1 MSIKP
6 IAKQVLQK
14 SGLLQLNPSKQTL
27 RSAVQDQMDQRVE
40 EREGRRRRRRKA
52 EGSTEPLA
60 TISRRVEEEEEVV
73 EEDKK
78 EEEEE
83 EGKRR
88 RGKPSQQHSVDEG
101 GDIIVRKRRA
111 KKKTSKRES
120 NIGIENEEN
129 YEEKKTKL
137 KKRRKKRQVSLS
149 SQDDYEGEV
158 GKSEKEKKKKRK
170 STGGAHGLRE
180 ELYADPQLVTTLQG
194 LEDDM
199 FSLSGEGDM
208 TTLSPSPLIPP
219 LPPSQPVAKIYLE
232 RGGGFAK
239 TSVAALS
246 AVTTF
251 SALANSEKQ
260 QSPLGLG
267 LATQRIFRSLAI
279 FAHGLLAGLA
289 GWQVFMV
296 YSLHEHDLQFIS
308 LYSPLAQ
315 PLQLI
320 FYLLTVICTVSV
332 CDRYDVAEFSLTG
345 LQRMLTLRSGG
356 ISVLVYWATLLLTL
370 VTTRVDDKL
379 SLFQHNA
386 TLFTDMEEEERSY
399 ELETWKAMNLAR
411 GLAVILG
418 WLLVALRPNTDL
430 LYKNLRSSLSPSL
443 TMRCQH
449 ACIPVFIID
458 NRRKAR
464 TTPTE
469 MMNIFRKL
477 ERGEGRGGKKE
488 AIETI
493 KMP

>member
-1 MSIKP
+1 
-6 IAKQVLQK
+6 
-14 SGLLQLNPSKQTL
+14 
-27 RSAVQDQMDQRVE
+27 MDERVE
-40 EREGRRRRRRKA
+40 EREGRRRRRKKA
-52 EGSTEPLA
+52 EGKTEPLA
-60 TISRRVEEEEEVV
+60 TISGRVEEEEAEV
-73 EEDKK
+73 EENKK
-78 EEEEE
+78 EEEVRGE
-83 EGKRR
+83 RR
-88 RGKPSQQHSVDEG
+88 RGKQQLSVDEG
-101 GDIIVRKRRA
+101 GDVVRKRRT
-111 KKKTSKRES
+111 KKKTTKRDS
-120 NIGIENEEN
+120 NTGVSDNEEN
-129 YEEKKTKL
+129 NEERKTKL

-149 SQDDYEGEV
+149 SQDDYEG
-158 GKSEKEKKKKRK
+158 GKSEKEKKSKRK
-170 STGGAHGLRE
+170 SAGGGAHRLRE

-232 RGGGFAK
+232 RGGGFSK

-251 SALANSEKQ
+251 SALTSSEKQ

-267 LATQRIFRSLAI
+267 LATQKIFRSLSI

-345 LQRMLTLRSGG
+345 LQKLLTLRSGG

-430 LYKNLRSSLSPSL
+430 LYKNLRLSQLPLQLSS
-443 TMRCQH
+443 CQFSSS
-449 ACIPVFIID
+449 I
-458 NRRKAR
+458 R
-464 TTPTE
+464 TEKIT
-469 MMNIFRKL
+469 IFRKL
-477 ERGEGRGGKKE
+477 ERGGGKRKE
-488 AIETI
+488 VIETI
-493 KMP
+493 KIP

>member
-1 MSIKP
+1 
-6 IAKQVLQK
+6 
-14 SGLLQLNPSKQTL
+14 
-27 RSAVQDQMDQRVE
+27 MDERVDE
-40 EREGRRRRRRKA
+40 SSGRRRRRRKA
-52 EGSTEPLA
+52 EGSTTEPLA
-60 TISRRVEEEEEVV
+60 TISRRVEEEEEQM
-73 EEDKK
+73 
-78 EEEEE
+78 EEEEKRKRDE
-83 EGKRR
+83 QVGERRR
-88 RGKPSQQHSVDEG
+88 RGKPSQQHSVDED
-101 GDIIVRKRRA
+101 GDVVRKRKA
-111 KKKTSKRES
+111 KKKTSKHDS
-120 NIGIENEEN
+120 NIGVTENEEN
-129 YEEKKTKL
+129 SEEKKTKL
-137 KKRRKKRQVSLS
+137 KKRRKKRQDVSLS
-149 SQDDYEGEV
+149 SQDDYEG

-170 STGGAHGLRE
+170 SGGTHGLRE

-251 SALANSEKQ
+251 SALTSSEKQ

-345 LQRMLTLRSGG
+345 LQKMLTLRSGG
-356 ISVLVYWATLLLTL
+356 ISVLIYWATLLLTL

-430 LYKNLRSSLSPSL
+430 LYKNLRS
-443 TMRCQH
+443 T
-449 ACIPVFIID
+449 
-458 NRRKAR
+458 
-464 TTPTE
+464 
-469 MMNIFRKL
+469 
-477 ERGEGRGGKKE
+477 
-488 AIETI
+488 
-493 KMP
+493 

>member
-1 MSIKP
+1 MEER
-6 IAKQVLQK
+6 
-14 SGLLQLNPSKQTL
+14 N
-27 RSAVQDQMDQRVE
+27 E
-40 EREGRRRRRRKA
+40 EREGKRRRRRKA
-52 EGSTEPLA
+52 EQGSTEPLA
-60 TISRRVEEEEEVV
+60 TISGRVEEEGV
-73 EEDKK
+73 EEEIKK
-78 EEEEE
+78 EEEVAE
-83 EGKRR
+83 RR
-88 RGKPSQQHSVDEG
+88 RGKPSQQHSIDEG
-101 GDIIVRKRRA
+101 GEVVRKRRS

-120 NIGIENEEN
+120 NMGNVENEETS
-129 YEEKKTKL
+129 EEKKIKL
-137 KKRRKKRQVSLS
+137 KKRRKKRQVSIS
-149 SQDDYEGEV
+149 SQDDYEGERG
-158 GKSEKEKKKKRK
+158 GKSEKEKRKKRK

-180 ELYADPQLVTTLQG
+180 DLYADPQLVTTLQG

-356 ISVLVYWATLLLTL
+356 ISVLIYWATLLLTL

-430 LYKNLRSSLSPSL
+430 LYKNLRSALSSPLPGCPDLFSPL
-443 TMRCQH
+443 TTR
-449 ACIPVFIID
+449 ARPLTL
-458 NRRKAR
+458 RR
-464 TTPTE
+464 
-469 MMNIFRKL
+469 
-477 ERGEGRGGKKE
+477 
-488 AIETI
+488 
-493 KMP
+493 

>member
-1 MSIKP
+1 
-6 IAKQVLQK
+6 
-14 SGLLQLNPSKQTL
+14 
-27 RSAVQDQMDQRVE
+27 MDERAD
-40 EREGRRRRRRKA
+40 EREGRRRRRKRA
-52 EGSTEPLA
+52 EGKTEPLA
-60 TISRRVEEEEEVV
+60 TISRRVEEEEEGEG
-73 EEDKK
+73 EENKK
-78 EEEEE
+78 EEEVGERRK
-83 EGKRR
+83 GK
-88 RGKPSQQHSVDEG
+88 QQLSVDEG
-101 GDIIVRKRRA
+101 GDVVRKRRT
-111 KKKTSKRES
+111 KKKTTKRDS
-120 NIGIENEEN
+120 NTGVTENEETI
-129 YEEKKTKL
+129 EERKTKL

-149 SQDDYEGEV
+149 SQDDYEG
-158 GKSEKEKKKKRK
+158 GKIEKEKKTKRK
-170 STGGAHGLRE
+170 SPGGGAHRLRE

-251 SALANSEKQ
+251 SALTSSEKQ

-267 LATQRIFRSLAI
+267 LATQKIFRSLAI

-345 LQRMLTLRSGG
+345 LQKLLTLRSGG

-430 LYKNLRSSLSPSL
+430 LYKNLRSSLLPSS
-443 TMRCQH
+443 
-449 ACIPVFIID
+449 
-458 NRRKAR
+458 
-464 TTPTE
+464 
-469 MMNIFRKL
+469 
-477 ERGEGRGGKKE
+477 
-488 AIETI
+488 
-493 KMP
+493 

>member
-1 MSIKP
+1 
-6 IAKQVLQK
+6 
-14 SGLLQLNPSKQTL
+14 
-27 RSAVQDQMDQRVE
+27 MDERVDE
-40 EREGRRRRRRKA
+40 SSGRRRRRRKA
-52 EGSTEPLA
+52 EGSTTEPLA
-60 TISRRVEEEEEVV
+60 TISRRVEEEEEQM
-73 EEDKK
+73 
-78 EEEEE
+78 EEEEKRKRDE
-83 EGKRR
+83 QVGERRR
-88 RGKPSQQHSVDEG
+88 RGKPSQQHSVDED
-101 GDIIVRKRRA
+101 GDVVRKRKA
-111 KKKTSKRES
+111 KKKTSKHDS
-120 NIGIENEEN
+120 NIGVTENEEN
-129 YEEKKTKL
+129 SEEKKTKL
-137 KKRRKKRQVSLS
+137 KKRRKKRQDVSLS
-149 SQDDYEGEV
+149 SQDDYEG

-170 STGGAHGLRE
+170 SGGAHGLRE

-251 SALANSEKQ
+251 SALTSSEKQ

-345 LQRMLTLRSGG
+345 LQKMLTLRSGG
-356 ISVLVYWATLLLTL
+356 ISVLIYWATLLLTL

-430 LYKNLRSSLSPSL
+430 LYKNLRS
-443 TMRCQH
+443 T
-449 ACIPVFIID
+449 
-458 NRRKAR
+458 
-464 TTPTE
+464 
-469 MMNIFRKL
+469 
-477 ERGEGRGGKKE
+477 
-488 AIETI
+488 
-493 KMP
+493 

>member
-1 MSIKP
+1 M
-6 IAKQVLQK
+6 
-14 SGLLQLNPSKQTL
+14 
-27 RSAVQDQMDQRVE
+27 
-40 EREGRRRRRRKA
+40 
-52 EGSTEPLA
+52 
-60 TISRRVEEEEEVV
+60 
-73 EEDKK
+73 
-78 EEEEE
+78 
-83 EGKRR
+83 
-88 RGKPSQQHSVDEG
+88 
-101 GDIIVRKRRA
+101 RKRKA
-111 KKKTSKRES
+111 KKKTSKHDS
-120 NIGIENEEN
+120 NIGVTENEEN
-129 YEEKKTKL
+129 SEEKKTKL
-137 KKRRKKRQVSLS
+137 KKRRKKRQDVSLS
-149 SQDDYEGEV
+149 SQDDYEG

-170 STGGAHGLRE
+170 SGGMHGLRE

-251 SALANSEKQ
+251 SALTSSEKQ

-267 LATQRIFRSLAI
+267 LATQRIFRSLSI

-345 LQRMLTLRSGG
+345 LQKMLTLRSGG
-356 ISVLVYWATLLLTL
+356 ISVLIYWATLLLTL

-430 LYKNLRSSLSPSL
+430 LYKNLRS
-443 TMRCQH
+443 T
-449 ACIPVFIID
+449 
-458 NRRKAR
+458 
-464 TTPTE
+464 
-469 MMNIFRKL
+469 
-477 ERGEGRGGKKE
+477 
-488 AIETI
+488 
-493 KMP
+493 

>member
-1 MSIKP
+1 
-6 IAKQVLQK
+6 
-14 SGLLQLNPSKQTL
+14 
-27 RSAVQDQMDQRVE
+27 MDERVE
-40 EREGRRRRRRKA
+40 EREGRRRRRKKA
-52 EGSTEPLA
+52 EGKTEPLA
-60 TISRRVEEEEEVV
+60 TISGRVEEEEAEV
-73 EEDKK
+73 EENKK
-78 EEEEE
+78 EEEVRGE
-83 EGKRR
+83 RR
-88 RGKPSQQHSVDEG
+88 RGKQQLSVDEG
-101 GDIIVRKRRA
+101 GDVVRKRRT
-111 KKKTSKRES
+111 KKKTTKRDS
-120 NIGIENEEN
+120 NTGVSDNEEN
-129 YEEKKTKL
+129 NEERKTKL

-149 SQDDYEGEV
+149 SQDDYEG
-158 GKSEKEKKKKRK
+158 GKSEKEKKSKRK
-170 STGGAHGLRE
+170 SGGGGAHRLRE

-232 RGGGFAK
+232 RGGGFSK

-251 SALANSEKQ
+251 SALTSSEKQ

-267 LATQRIFRSLAI
+267 LATQKIFRSLSI

-345 LQRMLTLRSGG
+345 LQKLLTLRSGG

-430 LYKNLRSSLSPSL
+430 LYKNLRLSQLPLQLPSCQFSSS
-443 TMRCQH
+443 
-449 ACIPVFIID
+449 I
-458 NRRKAR
+458 R
-464 TTPTE
+464 TEKIT
-469 MMNIFRKL
+469 IFRKL
-477 ERGEGRGGKKE
+477 ERGGGKRKE
-488 AIETI
+488 VVETI
-493 KMP
+493 KIP

>member
-1 MSIKP
+1 
-6 IAKQVLQK
+6 
-14 SGLLQLNPSKQTL
+14 
-27 RSAVQDQMDQRVE
+27 MDERVE
-40 EREGRRRRRRKA
+40 EREGRRRRRKKA
-52 EGSTEPLA
+52 EGKTEPLA
-60 TISRRVEEEEEVV
+60 TISGRVEEEEAEV
-73 EEDKK
+73 EENKK
-78 EEEEE
+78 EEEVRGE
-83 EGKRR
+83 RR
-88 RGKPSQQHSVDEG
+88 RGKQQLSVDEG
-101 GDIIVRKRRA
+101 GDVVRKRRT
-111 KKKTSKRES
+111 KKKTTKRDS
-120 NIGIENEEN
+120 NTGVSDNEEN
-129 YEEKKTKL
+129 NEERKTKM

-149 SQDDYEGEV
+149 SQDDYEG
-158 GKSEKEKKKKRK
+158 GKSEKEKKSKRK
-170 STGGAHGLRE
+170 SAGGGAHRLRE

-232 RGGGFAK
+232 RGGGFSK

-251 SALANSEKQ
+251 SALTSSEKQ

-267 LATQRIFRSLAI
+267 LATQKIFRSLSI

-345 LQRMLTLRSGG
+345 LQKLLTLRSGG

-430 LYKNLRSSLSPSL
+430 LYKNLRLSQLPLQLSS
-443 TMRCQH
+443 CQFSSS
-449 ACIPVFIID
+449 I
-458 NRRKAR
+458 R
-464 TTPTE
+464 TEKIT
-469 MMNIFRKL
+469 IFRKL
-477 ERGEGRGGKKE
+477 ERGGGKRKE
-488 AIETI
+488 VVETI
-493 KMP
+493 KIP

>member
-1 MSIKP
+1 
-6 IAKQVLQK
+6 
-14 SGLLQLNPSKQTL
+14 
-27 RSAVQDQMDQRVE
+27 MDVRVE
-40 EREGRRRRRRKA
+40 EREGRRRRRKKA
-52 EGSTEPLA
+52 EGKTEPLA
-60 TISRRVEEEEEVV
+60 TISRRVEEEEVEV
-73 EEDKK
+73 EENKK
-78 EEEEE
+78 EEEVRGE
-83 EGKRR
+83 RR
-88 RGKPSQQHSVDEG
+88 RGKQQLSVDEG
-101 GDIIVRKRRA
+101 GDVVRKRRT
-111 KKKTSKRES
+111 KKKTTKRDS
-120 NIGIENEEN
+120 NTGVSDNEEN
-129 YEEKKTKL
+129 NEERKTKL
-137 KKRRKKRQVSLS
+137 KKRRKKRHVSLS
-149 SQDDYEGEV
+149 SQDDYEG
-158 GKSEKEKKKKRK
+158 GKSEKEKKSKRK
-170 STGGAHGLRE
+170 SGGGGAHRLRE

-208 TTLSPSPLIPP
+208 TTPSPSPLIPP

-251 SALANSEKQ
+251 SALTSSEKQ

-267 LATQRIFRSLAI
+267 LATQKIFRSLSI

-345 LQRMLTLRSGG
+345 LQKLLTLRSGG

-430 LYKNLRSSLSPSL
+430 LYKNLRLSQLPLQLSS
-443 TMRCQH
+443 CQFSSS
-449 ACIPVFIID
+449 I
-458 NRRKAR
+458 R
-464 TTPTE
+464 TEKIT
-469 MMNIFRKL
+469 IFRKL
-477 ERGEGRGGKKE
+477 ERGGGKRKE
-488 AIETI
+488 VVETI
-493 KMP
+493 KIP